1 MNSLDVACNRR
12 TAQSI
17 RRHMK
22 ELQLRQCEE
31 NLQVLQQELRDLNN
45 DIMETEDS
53 IRQLQLLAQ
62 YQVPAHVSTSVG
74 SIGSLSEHNGMLY
87 DSAESSCSSS
97 QSISEDHTH

>member
-1 MNSLDVACNRR
+1 
-12 TAQSI
+12 
-17 RRHMK
+17 MK